1 MWAHTTWSTWTLT
14 IAHWWSL
21 RRCNARSRT
30 TGLHWHSPLAAGFE
44 HGGGRGMYQTTID
57 RERPLSFVSV
67 LGRLGLQ
74 RPDSPPPGRARGSR
88 PLASGVSDLPRST
101 REGDRPP
108 APRRVRKNE
117 LCKSTTGSST
127 RYANRVRGRVR
138 RAPGFYDVN
147 DIRFWLAPLP
157 TSLLILQFHHGAE
170 ADPARRAL
178 KGVRLSEAETTDET
192 PPTGG
197 PRRRGQ

>member
-74 RPDSPPPGRARGSR
+74 RPDSPPPGRGSR
-88 PLASGVSDLPRST
+88 PLTSGVTDLPRST

-127 RYANRVRGRVR
+127 VTTLSSCGAHPV
-138 RAPGFYDVN
+138 FTIN

-178 KGVRLSEAETTDET
+178 KGVRLPEAETTDET

>member
-74 RPDSPPPGRARGSR
+74 RPDSPPPGRGSR

-127 RYANRVRGRVR
+127 VTTLSSCGAHPV
-138 RAPGFYDVN
+138 FTIN

-192 PPTGG
+192 PHCG

>member
-1 MWAHTTWSTWTLT
+1 M
-14 IAHWWSL
+14 
-21 RRCNARSRT
+21 
-30 TGLHWHSPLAAGFE
+30 
-44 HGGGRGMYQTTID
+44 
-57 RERPLSFVSV
+57 SV
-67 LGRLGLQ
+67 LGGLGLQ
-74 RPDSPPPGRARGSR
+74 RPDSPPPGRGSR

-127 RYANRVRGRVR
+127 VTEPVVVAGAHPV
-138 RAPGFYDVN
+138 FTIN

-192 PPTGG
+192 PHWWTAAAG
-197 PRRRGQ
+197 PIIHLEHGVL

>member
-1 MWAHTTWSTWTLT
+1 MSPLALLICGAHTTWTLT

-74 RPDSPPPGRARGSR
+74 RPDSPPPGRGSR
-88 PLASGVSDLPRST
+88 PLASGVSNLPRST

-117 LCKSTTGSST
+117 LCKSTTES
-127 RYANRVRGRVR
+127 NNCRVRVPH
-138 RAPGFYDVN
+138 PGFYD
-147 DIRFWLAPLP
+147 IRFSFWLAPLP